1 MNLPELSTWSSVSVI
16 SPEITNQI
24 HSLNKKLFKSTNNI
38 VDNLSIELQYLSI
51 RYISRNLNVLLPNTK
66 EVSLFK
72 YAVSID
78 VYFLFATFIKHAV

>member
-24 HSLNKKLFKSTNNI
+24 HSLKKLFKSTNNI